1 MVIQVLLCIVL
12 LILAIQDFRLRA
24 VHWLLFPVLLILV
37 VCDSLRHLNL
47 REYISGTAINL
58 MIVVIQ
64 GVILYVYYSLHGKT
78 FSHIVNR
85 LIGTGDLIFI
95 IIMAFAFS
103 WTGFIFFYI
112 AGLLFALIYWM
123 IRLVI
128 TRDRPGLIP
137 LAGLLAVYMIILMI
151 AGVFIPEINR
161 NASLI
166 NNLILYGN

>member
-1 MVIQVLLCIVL
+1 MIIQVLLCSVL

-24 VHWLLFPVLLILV
+24 VHWLLFPILLILV
-37 VCDSLRHLNL
+37 VSDSLRNFNL

-58 MIVVIQ
+58 MIIVIQ
-64 GVILYVYYSLHGKT
+64 GVILYVYYSLQGKT
-78 FSHIVNR
+78 ISHIVNR

-103 WTGFIFFYI
+103 WTSFIFFYI
-112 AGLLFALIYWM
+112 AGLLFALIFWL
-123 IRLVI
+123 IRLVV

-151 AGVFIPEINR
+151 AGVFIPEISR
-161 NASLI
+161 NANLI
-166 NNLILYGN
+166 NNLMLYGN